1 MALLEEPDII
11 FLDEIFN
18 GLDDKSVEKI
28 REIVKNYKNEDRIIF
43 ITSHNKDDIS
53 YLADEII
60 RLDRGE
66 IKEVIENV

>member
-1 MALLEEPDII
+1 M
-11 FLDEIFN
+11 DEIFN

-60 RLDRGE
+60 RLDRE
-66 IKEVIENV
+66 RLRKW